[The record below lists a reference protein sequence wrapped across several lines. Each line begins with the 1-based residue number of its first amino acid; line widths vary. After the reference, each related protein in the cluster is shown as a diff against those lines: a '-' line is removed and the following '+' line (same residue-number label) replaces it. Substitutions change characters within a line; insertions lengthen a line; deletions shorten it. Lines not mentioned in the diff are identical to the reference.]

1 MGIPAW
7 AAVLAAPYA
16 ADKLIADPVGSIYG
30 TYKAIRDDQADQ
42 NDKQATMDLLKQF
55 TADPNMT
62 PDMKMLSKFRNPA
75 AADEAL
81 KGALKL
87 AGKIQEQQSI
97 PQVNTLQSY
106 ADETGTTDPRF
117 FNDPASRE
125 ELQRQGF
132 NGDLSFFSKGYSQN
146 PVTNS
151 AARDIE
157 QLQRLGATQRR
168 IAAGTANPNDYADL
182 AMNPAAEK
190 MDKVLNTNMSALKEN
205 RAQAQKAQDK
215 ADVAG
220 FQGAIA
226 GLTSPSETPV
236 DLKRFSKRGG
246 YAPFPDVE
254 SDIRQA
260 AAAYN
265 VGDSDEVNK
274 AVDAAK
280 GSYKDTYLPTEEGKI
295 GRTSYTG
302 QKNLLGDFRKD
313 VQNVAPVTRINI
325 NSGGKE
331 GGVKDSD
338 MRAWLNDGR
347 RRALSNIK
355 LNKPDQLAILMAINQ
370 NPGQA
375 AALTEQLER
384 SMTPEQIAQL
394 DSETAKYLERHAP
407 DAVVSEYKR
416 RLGRTP
422 KAPPPKQP
430 SKGTIRG
437 TKTINNKPYFQDAEG
452 NWWEADL

>member
-1 MGIPAW
+1 MAGIPAW

-55 TADPNMT
+55 TAAPNMT

-97 PQVNTLQSY
+97 PQVNTLQNY
-106 ADETGTTDPRF
+106 ANETGTTDPRF
-117 FNDPASRE
+117 YNDPASQQ

-157 QLQRLGATQRR
+157 NLQRLGATQRR

-182 AMNPAAEK
+182 AMNPQAEK

-205 RAQAQKAQDK
+205 RAVAQKAQDK
-215 ADVAG
+215 GDIAG
-220 FQGAIA
+220 FQSDIA
-226 GLTSPSETPV
+226 GLTGPSKSPL
-236 DLKRFSKRGG
+236 DLTRFSKRGG
-246 YAPFPDVE
+246 YAPFSEVE

-260 AAAYN
+260 AAARN

-280 GSYKDTYLPTEEGKI
+280 GVYKDTYLPPEEGKI
-295 GRTSYTG
+295 GRTTFTG
-302 QKNLLGDFRKD
+302 QTNLLGDFRKD
-313 VQNVAPVTRINI
+313 VQNVAPVVKIDNGDKGAKEERRDFNGWITKLQTLRTREAGIQKGYDPI
-325 NSGGKE
+325 
-331 GGVKDSD
+331 
-338 MRAWLNDGR
+338 LNQYIAPANMD
-347 RRALSNIK
+347 
-355 LNKPDQLAILMAINQ
+355 
-370 NPGQA
+370 
-375 AALTEQLER
+375 AALATVREE
-384 SMTPEQIAQL
+384 IAN
-394 DSETAKYLERHAP
+394 TKGYLEANHGERYR
-407 DAVVSEYKR
+407 VY
-416 RLGRTP
+416 
-422 KAPPPKQP
+422 
-430 SKGTIRG
+430 SKGSKKQQTQ
-437 TKTINNKPYFQDAEG
+437 KTLDADTARFILNNAGGDRELARKLAREQGYDF
-452 NWWEADL
+452 

>member
-1 MGIPAW
+1 MAGIPAW
-7 AAVLAAPYA
+7 AAALAAPYA
-16 ADKLIADPVGSIYG
+16 ADKLISDPVGSIYN
-30 TYKAIRDDQADQ
+30 TYRSIRDDQADQ
-42 NDKQATMDLLKQF
+42 NDKQATMELLKQF
-55 TADPNMT
+55 AADPNMT

-97 PQVNTLQSY
+97 PQVNTLQNY
-106 ADETGTTDPRF
+106 ANETGTTDPRF

-146 PVTNS
+146 PVTNE
-151 AARDIE
+151 AARNIE

-205 RAQAQKAQDK
+205 RTVAEKAQNK
-215 ADVAG
+215 ADIAG

-226 GLTSPSETPV
+226 GLTAPSESPI

-246 YAPFPDVE
+246 YAPFPQVE

-280 GSYKDTYLPTEEGKI
+280 GVYKDTYLPTETGKI
-295 GRTSYTG
+295 GRTTYTG
-302 QKNLLGDFRKD
+302 QTNLLGDFRKD
-313 VQNVAPVTRINI
+313 VQNVAPVVNVH
-325 NSGGKE
+325 SGDSGKGE
-331 GGVKDSD
+331 REDRKDFNQWITKLQNLRKSEAGIQKGYD
-338 MRAWLNDGR
+338 PITGQVIPQTQIDS
-347 RRALSNIK
+347 ALATVR
-355 LNKPDQLAILMAINQ
+355 Q
-370 NPGQA
+370 
-375 AALTEQLER
+375 E
-384 SMTPEQIAQL
+384 IANTQG
-394 DSETAKYLERHAP
+394 YLEANHP
-407 DAVVSEYKR
+407 DRYRVY
-416 RLGRTP
+416 
-422 KAPPPKQP
+422 
-430 SKGTIRG
+430 SKGS
-437 TKTINNKPYFQDAEG
+437 KKPAPKPASAPAAPAAQKPALNSF
-452 NWWEADL
+452 WKK